1 MSIIRIK
8 QSSVPN
14 DIPTIN
20 DLELGE
26 IAINVY
32 DGKIYIKKNDGVESV
47 VSFEPGIGYAGSQ
60 GNVGYTGSVGD
71 IGYTGSFGYTGS
83 IGDIGY
89 SGSQGVIGYTG
100 SFGYTGSMGYTGSVG
115 AGYTGSGGDTGFT
128 GSIGYTGSKGD
139 VGYTGS
145 IGDIGYTGSL
155 GYTGSIGYTGS
166 SGTIANLTV
175 SQGGTGRTSFT
186 ANALL
191 IGNGVG
197 AISEVPIGS
206 SNQVLFVNGTQWGT
220 GNVQALLAPR
230 LSNNGATTSGNIT
243 PNFDSIEQYD
253 ITGLTGTVTIKKPS
267 GGATHGVHKTILIK
281 DNGVARTLSWE
292 TGVSGGYRA
301 INVTLPTTTVAGK
314 VLYIGCKYNSTDS
327 RWDVVAAAQEA

>member
-14 DIPTIN
+14 DIPSIN

-32 DGKIYIKKNDGVESV
+32 DGKIYIKKNDGEESV

-89 SGSQGVIGYTG
+89 TGSQGIIGYTG
-100 SFGYTGSMGYTGSVG
+100 SLGYTGSIGYTGSVG
-115 AGYTGSGGDTGFT
+115 AGYTGSIGGIGFT
-128 GSIGYTGSKGD
+128 GSIGYAGSI
-139 VGYTGS
+139 GYTGS
-145 IGDIGYTGSL
+145 IGGIGFTGSL

-175 SQGGTGRTSFT
+175 SQGGTGRTTFT
-186 ANALL
+186 SNALL

-206 SNQVLFVNGTQWGT
+206 SNQVLYVNGTQWGT
-220 GNVQALLAPR
+220 GNVQVLLDPR

-243 PNFDSIEQYD
+243 PNFDNIEQYD
-253 ITGLTGTVTIKKPS
+253 ITGLTGTVAIKKPT
-267 GGATHGVHKTILIK
+267 GGATHGIHKTILIK

-314 VLYIGCKYNSTDS
+314 VLYIGCKYNSIDA
-327 RWDVVAAAQEA
+327 RWDVVAVAQEA